1 MKIRYILLAAL
12 TVILMMQAS
21 TMAFEDELQEEAD
34 YITNVCD
41 GIWPDFKGLRPTCP
55 DRFAYQP

>member
-1 MKIRYILLAAL
+1 MQLRYVLLIGAL
-12 TVILMMQAS
+12 FVLMMWSSAMS
-21 TMAFEDELQEEAD
+21 FNDELQEEAD